1 MTIEIAELERLVV
14 RVLELERRVAA
25 LESGFY
31 PVGWAY
37 HPPLNNTRDT
47 SAPCTPPYEV
57 TCGHEP
63 R

>member
-25 LESGFY
+25 LESVRY

-37 HPPLNNTRDT
+37 HPPLNDTRND
-47 SAPCTPPYEV
+47 PKPPYDV